1 MKKVFAIGFFLALF
15 MQMMSPQGYVATA
28 GPGDTVVVRTFNFDT
43 NMRAGV
49 FQFPDDTTK
58 TWEKITMLYSM
69 RCKNGLVSTGSN
81 TNLGC
86 GEWDYNCYTYL
97 VDSTQTDSLK
107 LTHPNYL
114 VSNFSGNTFY
124 FTSNPVYNYTQT
136 QQQVV
141 NYLSVITEDTT
152 VLGNGTMALNHPLN
166 PSSLVSRTQY
176 LWTATELLAGGLT
189 AGDITGLRLDLSGIA
204 GYTLSNFSIRI
215 KAIASDSLQAGAP
228 DLDGFSSVYFS
239 NTFFPST
246 GIQAFPFLSAFN
258 WDGIANLIVEFSFTN
273 ATSLSLAATVQGDMA
288 TAGKSLQS
296 NTDDSFLWL
305 NHNGQFID
313 VPDTAFS
320 SINNEITLAF
330 WVYGNP
336 ASLPANTTIIE
347 GVDQNNQRQLNL
359 HLPWSDSNIYFD
371 CGNVGGVYD
380 RINLAANNADIEG
393 KWNFWTF
400 TKNAVTGIMRIY
412 LNGALWHTGTG
423 KTKPITMT
431 DLKIG
436 TSSNGG
442 LGYYGGLNELSLWN
456 KELSLSSIR
465 LLMHQSIQPSHPDY
479 AFLTAYYPL
488 NEGSG
493 SSITDNS
500 PILANTQVINPSW
513 RSIRGADLYMNFS
526 DLGQRPNLLLI
537 QGSYTD
543 TVITTTVLDS
553 VLSSGV
559 SVSSYQVI
567 SNNLVAIDTVYGWQ
581 AGNNFVYNTAGAVV
595 DTLFTNPTD
604 TFNISQMNYYRKRP
618 MRVELINFITPYG
631 INLNM
636 NGLIGKTWEFDVTDY
651 APILKGK
658 RFMAMED
665 GAYQEDNDIKFVF
678 TEGTPPRDVMS
689 LQQIWPS
696 GSWVFPSYNDIVN
709 NVHFEPR
716 TLPLSANAAQ
726 FKIRSAISGHG
737 QEGEFIPRNH
747 TIRVNNSVDLT
758 RQVWK
763 FCGDNPIYPQGG
775 TWVYDRAGW
784 CPGAAVD
791 VAEYELDGIATPGQA
806 LPIDYTLPP
815 VGNPG
820 SSNYRVNN
828 QLVAYGPANFTSD
841 AAIDFITKPSR
852 RTEFGRLNP
861 LCDKP
866 LITIKNTGSTTLTSL
881 TIVYG
886 RVGGTMSTYT
896 WNGNLEFMKTT
907 QVELPTPNWQS
918 SNQPQ
923 FIAYV
928 KNPNGAADQYAYN
941 DTLRSDF
948 EGTPYYPSKL
958 IFELKTNNYG
968 YETEFTLKDSV
979 GLPILQRTGLQA
991 NTTYRDTLT
1000 LGTGC
1005 YTVYLTD
1012 QGNDGLSFWANS
1024 AQGSGFFRIRDAST
1038 NQLIKTFNGDF
1049 GHNIYQQF
1057 TVNYILPVEEIQGN
1071 AAQGLTLYPNP
1082 ASDEFI
1088 AEISLPYL
1096 SQAEITLVNLLGE
1109 TVKQESLRVT
1119 NDTEKININTSDL
1132 PAGVYLFSVRSNDQ
1146 LMVKRIQITR

>member
-1 MKKVFAIGFFLALF
+1 
-15 MQMMSPQGYVATA
+15 
-28 GPGDTVVVRTFNFDT
+28 
-43 NMRAGV
+43 
-49 FQFPDDTTK
+49 
-58 TWEKITMLYSM
+58 
-69 RCKNGLVSTGSN
+69 
-81 TNLGC
+81 
-86 GEWDYNCYTYL
+86 
-97 VDSTQTDSLK
+97 
-107 LTHPNYL
+107 
-114 VSNFSGNTFY
+114 
-124 FTSNPVYNYTQT
+124 
-136 QQQVV
+136 
-141 NYLSVITEDTT
+141 
-152 VLGNGTMALNHPLN
+152 
-166 PSSLVSRTQY
+166 
-176 LWTATELLAGGLT
+176 
-189 AGDITGLRLDLSGIA
+189 
-204 GYTLSNFSIRI
+204 
-215 KAIASDSLQAGAP
+215 
-228 DLDGFSSVYFS
+228 
-239 NTFFPST
+239 
-246 GIQAFPFLSAFN
+246 
-258 WDGIANLIVEFSFTN
+258 
-273 ATSLSLAATVQGDMA
+273 
-288 TAGKSLQS
+288 
-296 NTDDSFLWL
+296 
-305 NHNGQFID
+305 
-313 VPDTAFS
+313 
-320 SINNEITLAF
+320 
-330 WVYGNP
+330 
-336 ASLPANTTIIE
+336 
-347 GVDQNNQRQLNL
+347 
-359 HLPWSDSNIYFD
+359 
-371 CGNVGGVYD
+371 
-380 RINLAANNADIEG
+380 
-393 KWNFWTF
+393 
-400 TKNAVTGIMRIY
+400 
-412 LNGALWHTGTG
+412 
-423 KTKPITMT
+423 
-431 DLKIG
+431 
-436 TSSNGG
+436 
-442 LGYYGGLNELSLWN
+442 
-456 KELSLSSIR
+456 
-465 LLMHQSIQPSHPDY
+465 
-479 AFLTAYYPL
+479 
-488 NEGSG
+488 
-493 SSITDNS
+493 
-500 PILANTQVINPSW
+500 
-513 RSIRGADLYMNFS
+513 
-526 DLGQRPNLLLI
+526 
-537 QGSYTD
+537 
-543 TVITTTVLDS
+543 
-553 VLSSGV
+553 
-559 SVSSYQVI
+559 
-567 SNNLVAIDTVYGWQ
+567 
-581 AGNNFVYNTAGAVV
+581 
-595 DTLFTNPTD
+595 
-604 TFNISQMNYYRKRP
+604 
-618 MRVELINFITPYG
+618 
-631 INLNM
+631 M